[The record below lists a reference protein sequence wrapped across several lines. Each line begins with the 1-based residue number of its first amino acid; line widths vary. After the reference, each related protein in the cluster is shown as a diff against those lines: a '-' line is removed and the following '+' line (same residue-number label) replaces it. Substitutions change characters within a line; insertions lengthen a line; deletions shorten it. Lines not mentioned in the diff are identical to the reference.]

1 MKLNKTK
8 SAAWALLAFAG
19 AMLISCYAWSAKG
32 ADMKPNE
39 NYAAIKITVSGRTLK
54 AVLNDGAAAREF
66 LALLP
71 LTLELEDFGQT
82 EKISGLPQKLS
93 ASGAPAGFTP
103 QKGDLAYYAPW
114 GNLAVFRR
122 NFRYSEGLIKLGRI
136 TSGADAFNA
145 PGRVTAVFERE
156 EN

>member
-19 AMLISCYAWSAKG
+19 ATLISCYAWSAKG
-32 ADMKPNE
+32 GDMKPNE
-39 NYAAIKITVSGRTLK
+39 NYAAIQITVSARTLK

-82 EKISGLPQKLS
+82 EKISALPRQL
-93 ASGAPAGFTP
+93 ATNGAPAGFTP

-114 GNLAVFRR
+114 GNIAVFRR
-122 NFRYSEGLIKLGRI
+122 DFRYSENLIKLGRI
-136 TSGADAFNA
+136 TDGADALNA
-145 PGRVTAVFERE
+145 PGRLTAVFERE